1 MINNNQSKDLIFKIM
16 NSIGSPDLFDH
27 ELYTWSWNE
36 RSMTSSKFRRW
47 RVRSIPG
54 NCFIFN
60 GKERISHTFIF
71 PKYENEYL
79 GTIYRRGL
87 GSDYLYFFRSEEK
100 TREILHIK
108 SKEWLIDCT
117 WRNTMVLYP
126 ESSEELKNEFYSQVS
141 ADLENSLEIC
151 NEEDIVEFNRTLDLI
166 HIRNV

>member
-1 MINNNQSKDLIFKIM
+1 MITNNQSKDIIFKIM

-27 ELYTWSWNE
+27 ELYTWSWYE

-71 PKYENEYL
+71 PKYNDEYF
-79 GTIYRRGL
+79 GIIYRRGL
-87 GSDYLYFFRSEEK
+87 GSDYLYFFRPEEK
-100 TREILHIK
+100 TREVLHVNNR
-108 SKEWLIDCT
+108 EWLINSP
-117 WRNTMVLYP
+117 WRNTAIMYP
-126 ESSEELKNEFYSQVS
+126 ESSEELKNKFYSQVS
-141 ADLENSLEIC
+141 MDLENSLEIY